1 MTQSR
6 PPRRRAPASTPA
18 PAVAPELDLGELPTL
33 LGYNLRR
40 AQVAL
45 WRDFL
50 KHVGVAGGIRPG
62 AFALLLLVARNP
74 GAAQVELAR
83 ALSIDK
89 ASIVAVIDR
98 LEKAQLL
105 ERRRSSVDRRRQGL
119 FLTPAGTRRVT
130 QLRGRMLEHEKRYL
144 DLMTPAE
151 SRTML
156 RLLKRFYSA

>member
-1 MTQSR
+1 MGAR
-6 PPRRRAPASTPA
+6 PQRRRKSPPSSTAEGPT
-18 PAVAPELDLGELPTL
+18 PLDLGELPTS

-45 WRDFL
+45 WRNFL
-50 KHVGVAGGIRPG
+50 QHVGAGGGLRPG

-98 LEKAQLL
+98 LERAQLL

-119 FLTPAGTRRVT
+119 FLTPAGARRVT
-130 QLRGRMLEHEKRYL
+130 QLRGRLLEHEKRYL
-144 DLMTPAE
+144 ELMTPAE
-151 SRTML
+151 SRLLL
-156 RLLKRFYSA
+156 RLLKRLYAA